1 MERFIRLE
9 SMEGFYRTLHP
20 SLTVVLITKCP
31 NGRLNAMPASWN
43 MPVAE
48 EPPSVAV
55 SVYRGNYTFQ
65 CLEHHPEATINV
77 PHSGLADVVYWLGSV
92 SGKDV
97 DKVSRFGLRLE
108 PSERVSVPR
117 WSDAVA
123 SLEARVSSKMD
134 VGESRVY
141 AFEVLAVY
149 VKEGLYTR
157 WGYDF
162 SKVNLLLHGAGR
174 TFYLVGRSVRAR
186 PLGELTS
193 SPP

>member
-1 MERFIRLE
+1 MARLVRLE

-20 SLTVVLITKCP
+20 SLTVVLITGCP
-31 NGRLNAMPASWN
+31 NGRINTMPASWN

-48 EPPSVAV
+48 DPPSVAV
-55 SVYRGNYTFQ
+55 SVYREAYTFQ
-65 CLEHHPEATINV
+65 CLEYRPEATINV
-77 PHSGLADVVYWLGSV
+77 PDLTMADVVYAMGSV
-92 SGKDV
+92 SGRDV
-97 DKVSRFGLRLE
+97 DKVSRFRLRLE

-123 SLEARVSSKMD
+123 SLEARVSGRMD

-149 VKEGLYTR
+149 VRGGVYTR

-162 SKVNLLLHGAGR
+162 TKVNLLLHGSGR
-174 TFYLVGRSVRAR
+174 TFYEVGRQVRAR
-186 PLGELTS
+186 PAL
-193 SPP
+193 

>member
-1 MERFIRLE
+1 
-9 SMEGFYRTLHP
+9 
-20 SLTVVLITKCP
+20 
-31 NGRLNAMPASWN
+31 
-43 MPVAE
+43 
-48 EPPSVAV
+48 
-55 SVYRGNYTFQ
+55 
-65 CLEHHPEATINV
+65 V

-186 PLGELTS
+186 PLSELTS